1 MNKKIVKILFTII
14 ISLVFATN
22 IFAVSNSTSLKDLK
36 DKLAKEKETVNIIAA
51 KQKKIQETIK
61 SLENELGENADE
73 ITKCDNLVQESKQ
86 KVIELQEEIDSKQQ
100 EIDNLLNF
108 LEVSNGENVYL
119 EYMFKAKSFTDF
131 IYRAAVVEQL
141 TKYNDEL
148 IDDMYKLIDEN
159 KKEQV
164 KLAKKIEEA
173 EAAIDKLNTTLKKY
187 NLSMDDL
194 MDDHK
199 DAKADYEASKKE
211 VAAYE
216 KMYKENN
223 CSETTSIL
231 DCIDIPY
238 ADGFVRPTTKGS
250 ITSEY
255 GMRYHPTLHY
265 YRMHNGVDIG
275 VAMNT
280 PVYAAAAG
288 IVSKIVKVAN
298 PNKKNSSCGGNAVY
312 IKHRVNGKEYTS
324 VYMHLHSINVKLNDF
339 VTIKTVVG
347 KSGGGESYDYCTT
360 GPHLHFG
367 LQKTGS
373 YVNPR
378 NYINFPAKGKSF
390 STRW

>member
-164 KLAKKIEEA
+164 KLA
-173 EAAIDKLNTTLKKY
+173 N
-187 NLSMDDL
+187 
-194 MDDHK
+194 
-199 DAKADYEASKKE
+199 
-211 VAAYE
+211 
-216 KMYKENN
+216 
-223 CSETTSIL
+223 
-231 DCIDIPY
+231 
-238 ADGFVRPTTKGS
+238 R
-250 ITSEY
+250 
-255 GMRYHPTLHY
+255 
-265 YRMHNGVDIG
+265 
-275 VAMNT
+275 
-280 PVYAAAAG
+280 
-288 IVSKIVKVAN
+288 
-298 PNKKNSSCGGNAVY
+298 
-312 IKHRVNGKEYTS
+312 
-324 VYMHLHSINVKLNDF
+324 
-339 VTIKTVVG
+339 
-347 KSGGGESYDYCTT
+347 
-360 GPHLHFG
+360 
-367 LQKTGS
+367 
-373 YVNPR
+373 
-378 NYINFPAKGKSF
+378 
-390 STRW
+390 